1 MRVLAAAAAFLLA
14 FSAAASVA
22 AHAEPVKVTPGDG
35 AVLAERPSEV
45 VFEMS
50 QELARQPGANDI
62 DVIDAGGNEVTSVAA
77 VIDNANRARLSV
89 PLPTG
94 LAPGTYTVRW
104 KTLSSEDGDDARGE
118 TTFTYD
124 PAAAPSP
131 GKEVLREDLAGG
143 EPTVGGAGG
152 PSPALDA
159 TGGDGGVTWVLVA
172 AVGVGMLVVGAGGTF
187 LLVQKRP

>member
-1 MRVLAAAAAFLLA
+1 MRVLAAVGAIFLALVA
-14 FSAAASVA
+14 VVSVA
-22 AHAEPVKVTPGDG
+22 AHAEPVRVKPGDG
-35 AVLAERPSEV
+35 AVLPERPSEV

-62 DVIDAGGNEVTSVAA
+62 DVFDARGSEVTSVAA

-89 PLPTG
+89 PLPAD

-104 KTLSSEDGDDARGE
+104 KTLSSEDGDDASGE
-118 TTFTYD
+118 TSFTYD

-131 GKEVLREDLAGG
+131 GKEVLREDLADAG
-143 EPTVGGAGG
+143 PDAGG
-152 PSPALDA
+152 TGTLPPALDA
-159 TGGDGGVTWVLVA
+159 SGNARGVTWILVV
-172 AVGVGMLVVGAGGTF
+172 AVGAGMLVLGAGGTF